1 MSDILKSSPI
11 YEKAFNTPEEIT
23 SSAWSRGSKTDKPY
37 VRVVSQSQMRNI
49 VSQSDRY
56 TMGDVDSGMFGS
68 GSLHASRYLLSK
80 FSGGYM
86 VIDSANQKSYGIRK

>member
-1 MSDILKSSPI
+1 
-11 YEKAFNTPEEIT
+11 
-23 SSAWSRGSKTDKPY
+23 
-37 VRVVSQSQMRNI
+37 MRNI

-56 TMGDVDSGMFGS
+56 TIGDVDSGMFGS

-86 VIDSANQKSYGIRK
+86 VIDSANQKSYGIRE